1 MKILRK
7 LCSSMLLLGALTSH
21 SYALPEG
28 ASVQAGAVN
37 INTNGNT
44 QTIQQMT
51 DRAIVNWNGFNID
64 MGELVHIIQ
73 PGSVSAILN
82 RVVGQDP
89 SMILG
94 ALRANGQVFLINP
107 NGVVF
112 GHDAMVDVGSLVVS
126 TLDITDQDFMQGR
139 LEFEQQADKDLAAVI
154 NHGTIKIDENG
165 YLVLTGPM
173 VANDGVILAKVG
185 QVALA
190 AGTKTTVSFDP
201 TGMIQ
206 LELPTDATSADGI
219 VSLSHADAGDILS
232 SVVNTPN
239 VEAGQIVVRDGQT
252 FLEVASGT
260 VVNAGDIVA
269 AGQAGEDGG
278 RVILDSTSNTILAD
292 GSLISAAGVGEG
304 SNGGEVYVLSD
315 GAGVSELGSRIDVSD
330 GGFAEQSSDSGYVG
344 VQVDT
349 GETGTFLIDP
359 ERIVV
364 QTGAGGG
371 VAPSGVVFRP
381 EDAIEARVSGTEL
394 LQTEDGVD
402 FEALNGGALVLQDG
416 VNLTIDLTSAAG
428 NNGPATTFAN
438 PSDVIGLGTTGAF
451 TFTSV
456 AGTDAQD
463 LKVETDTGNIDIDL
477 GGGALTG
484 NSSLTT
490 SNGTVTADVTGNLV
504 LVSDNSEA
512 IDALRL
518 GTITADSI
526 NATGDDFIVSGT
538 VNAATSLNITATN
551 SIEDSPGLTRELIAP
566 TVTLNAP
573 EIGFDDRIEVSA
585 TNLNLTG
592 EQIAV
597 DEGSTLGFVMVN
609 VTNLNAVDPSTRVT
623 VAGEGAFIVDDGT
636 ELRSDAGPFNTYTF
650 VGDRT
655 LDDIDAPNL
664 TLVTDGI
671 IDGNI
676 VAAGSLDFTAGE
688 IDVTIDPFGFSPGIT
703 GTFTGVATDG
713 NIAITD
719 LSGNPLDLDLT
730 ATGSIGINDG
740 ETVAGGIGD
749 LTGSADAPE
758 VRLNGLALGTG
769 AEAFMVGPS
778 ATRVELIF
786 RDDAFVEAN
795 SPTLDLHSNPHS
807 FTTDSLNFNNA
818 GGDIV
823 VQDGDYV
830 FSYLDMVLSAAGSI
844 TTLGDAFIVSSTQ
857 GVNLTADSI
866 DAYVASP
873 PSIIANATNDIVLDL
888 SAQFQLPTVS
898 AISTG
903 GDVTI
908 VMPFGPPPPRGG
920 GPVNTTR
927 DVRTG
932 QIEGNTISIDS
943 SGAIIRVSG
952 ELVGTNVNLTS
963 QTDEIVA
970 SITAENLDATAAGDI
985 SILSNGP
992 NLNVTADTSGGEVA
1006 IGTTGGNLAT
1016 GDISG
1021 FAVALNA
1028 TTGDITRTSGV
1039 IDAGIA
1045 ELDGNNITATI
1056 DGAFVVDATGTGDV
1070 FIEHIGAEGSEFI
1083 GVTAGNT
1090 ASYTNPGNPGMPDV
1104 FVGVNKILDLGGP
1117 VDGALSASGF
1127 VDVTGSEVNLDVT
1140 ASEVTA
1146 TARTGDVT
1154 LTGTN
1159 ANIGVSADSQNGNV
1173 DVNMNG
1179 NITQNAISGNTVD
1192 VTATGGDITQGTGR
1206 VAGTSVTLTGN
1217 NVGAQTATS
1226 DLTVNISPS
1235 GNANID
1241 NDSASLDT
1249 SISTSG
1255 DVAVSNTG
1263 TLAGTYTANNLK
1275 LAGSSV
1281 DADISATTVEG
1292 DATNGNVAL
1301 NSTDTT
1307 ELTVTDS
1314 SATGD
1319 FTLNHN
1325 GDVVFDT
1332 INAQNVTIN
1341 TTGNIT
1347 DVANTIVASG
1357 ITLNGNNILINT
1369 QGQVIVI
1376 NAQGDVSV
1384 ANTLVDVSSLTIDAQ
1399 GNITFGTDGDL
1410 TIAQIAGGQLVS
1422 LTAGGNITAGSSS
1435 FVNGF
1440 NVEIFAGGSITP
1452 DLNNALLL
1460 GATNGILVQA
1470 QGEIIAGALEGT
1482 LPASA
1487 VTIQTPSGPIYYNGV
1502 LLNGLPEIPPIIDTT
1517 EVENQIGQTQ
1527 GQVVDDGSVGSAA
1540 NDGIV
1545 EESPTQEL
1553 VAQLTE
1559 AAGGGDGGGSGP
1571 TTEVLITLEID
1582 QLGEVQ
1588 VELIQP
1594 SPFDEA
1600 IEENENMSAD
1610 DVLDLDTDELTDVE
1624 VGLYYDP
1631 AKDQLIMAVNLSADD
1646 VLDLDVSDYV
1656 KIPVNVSYQFLGDP
1670 ALLIENLRANDILDL
1685 EVEDLGEIP
1694 IKVHVSGHLSDN
1706 D

>member
-7 LCSSMLLLGALTSH
+7 LCSSMLLLGALTSYSH
-21 SYALPEG
+21 ALPEG

-73 PGSVSAILN
+73 PSSVSAILN

-219 VSLSHADAGDILS
+219 VSLSHADAGDLLS

-260 VVNAGDIVA
+260 LVNAGDIVA

-292 GSLISAAGVGEG
+292 GSLISAAGVGAG

-438 PSDVIGLGTTGAF
+438 PNDVIRLGTTGEF

-463 LKVETDTGNIDIDL
+463 LKVETDDGDITVNL
-477 GGGALTG
+477 AGGAMTG

-490 SNGTVTADVTGNLV
+490 KNGWVRADVTGTLF
-504 LVSDNSEA
+504 LVSDNSES
-512 IDALRL
+512 IDALTL
-518 GTITADSI
+518 ANISAD
-526 NATGDDFIVSGT
+526 NLVATGDDFRVYAS
-538 VNAATSLNITATN
+538 VNIQNDLSITASG
-551 SIEDSPGLTRELIAP
+551 SIENGFEPGSLSAP
-566 TVTLNAP
+566 TVTLNADT
-573 EIGFDDRIEVSA
+573 IGAIGGDVNFEADTLNVTANGTVNLDTGEFLNVLNA
-585 TNLNLTG
+585 TNLSGSVTSVTG
-592 EQIAV
+592 GGGDASFLV
-597 DEGSTLGFVMVN
+597 DNGS
-609 VTNLNAVDPSTRVT
+609 S
-623 VAGEGAFIVDDGT
+623 
-636 ELRSDAGPFNTYTF
+636 LRSDTGIQLSHTF
-650 VGDRT
+650 AGDRT
-655 LDDIDAPNL
+655 LNNL
-664 TLVTDGI
+664 DTADLVLNTDGT
-671 IDGNI
+671 IDGDI
-676 VAAGSLDFTAGE
+676 VAAGAVNVTADD
-688 IDVTIDPFGFSPGIT
+688 IDLGISAAGVT

-719 LSGNPLDLDLT
+719 LSGNPLDVDLT

-740 ETVAGGIGD
+740 EFVPGIGD
-749 LTGSADAPE
+749 LTGSADALE
-758 VRLNGLALGTG
+758 VRLNGLALGTVD
-769 AEAFMVGPS
+769 EAFVVGPN
-778 ATRVELIF
+778 AARVELIWK
-786 RDDAFVEAN
+786 DDAFVEAN
-795 SPTLDLHSNPHS
+795 SPTLDLLSNPHS
-807 FTTDSLNFNNA
+807 FGTDALNFNNA

-830 FSYLDMVLSAAGSI
+830 FSRLAMVLSAAGSI
-844 TTLGDAFIVSSTQ
+844 TTLGDAYIVSSNS
-857 GVNLTADSI
+857 VSLNAESI

-873 PSIIANATNDIVLDL
+873 PVIEANATNDIVIRL
-888 SAQFQLPTVS
+888 SPQFQIPTVTATS
-898 AISTG
+898 AA
-903 GDVTI
+903 GDVTLI
-908 VMPFGPPPPRGG
+908 MPPRPQPPRGG
-920 GPVNTTR
+920 GQFPSEV
-927 DVRTG
+927 DVHTG
-932 QIEGNTISIDS
+932 QIEGNIITIDASGDIIRD
-943 SGAIIRVSG
+943 SGA
-952 ELVGTNVNLTS
+952 LVGTDVNLIS
-963 QTDEIVA
+963 QGGGIIA
-970 SITAENLDATAAGDI
+970 SVTAENLDANAADDI
-985 SILSNGP
+985 YILSNGP
-992 NLNVTADTSGGEVA
+992 NLNVTADASEGEIA

-1021 FAVALNA
+1021 FVVALDA
-1028 TTGDITRTSGV
+1028 TTGNITRTSGV
-1039 IDAGIA
+1039 IDTGIA
-1045 ELDGNNITATI
+1045 ELDGNNITATV

-1070 FIEHIGAEGSEFI
+1070 FIDHIGAEGSEFI
-1083 GVTAGNT
+1083 GVRAGNT
-1090 ASYTNPGNPGMPDV
+1090 ASYTSPGDMGIPDV
-1104 FVGVNKILDLGGP
+1104 FEGVNKILDLGGP
-1117 VDGALSASGF
+1117 IDGSLAAAGF
-1127 VDVTGSEVNLDVT
+1127 VDVTGTEINLDVT
-1140 ASEVTA
+1140 ASQVTA
-1146 TARTGDVT
+1146 TARTGDVN

-1159 ANIGVSADSQNGNV
+1159 ANIGVTADSQNGDVTV
-1173 DVNMNG
+1173 DMNG
-1179 NITQNAISGNTVD
+1179 NIVQNAISGNTVS
-1192 VTATGGDITQGTGR
+1192 VTATGGDINPGTGR
-1206 VAGTSVTLTGN
+1206 VAGTSVALTGN

-1226 DLTVNISPS
+1226 DLTVNVSPA

-1249 SISTSG
+1249 SISTTG
-1255 DVAVSNTG
+1255 NVAVSNTG
-1263 TLAGTYTANNLK
+1263 SLSGNYTANDLK
-1275 LAGSSV
+1275 LSGSSV

-1307 ELTVTDS
+1307 ELTVSNS

-1341 TTGNIT
+1341 TTGDIT

-1422 LTAGGNITAGSSS
+1422 LTAGGNITAGSTS

-1502 LLNGLPEIPPIIDTT
+1502 LLNGLPEVIPEVPPIIN
-1517 EVENQIGQTQ
+1517 EVENTIGQQ
-1527 GQVVDDGSVGSAA
+1527 NGQVVDDGSVGSAA
-1540 NDGIV
+1540 NDGLV
-1545 EESPTQEL
+1545 EESPTQKL

-1610 DVLDLDTDELTDVE
+1610 DVLDLDTQELTDVE

-1694 IKVHVSGHLSDN
+1694 IKVHVSGHVSDN